1 MQTIPGKMHADEV
14 AVPPELVT
22 RLLAEQFPHWANLPL
37 APVPSAGTDNAL
49 YRLGDEMAVRLPR
62 IHWAVGQ
69 VEKEM
74 RWLPKLAP
82 RLPLAIPQPLALG
95 EPGHGYPWRWSIYRW
110 LDGANA
116 TPEAIADPRQAALA
130 LAEFVAAIQQ
140 LDFTDPPTGRG
151 VPLAERDPAVRSAI
165 ASLHNDYDPDILAA
179 AWEMALHTPPWPG
192 PPTWH
197 HGDLHVGNLLARNG
211 RLSAVI
217 DFSCLGVGD
226 PACDVM
232 AAWLYLSKENRAIF
246 RSVLGVDENTWARG
260 KGWALSMGLMALP
273 YYRTTNPVLAGIARR
288 AIDEV
293 LADLNNERGEK

>member
-1 MQTIPGKMHADEV
+1 MAGKMHADEV
-14 AVPPELVT
+14 DIPTSRVAQ
-22 RLLAEQFPHWANLPL
+22 LLADQFPDWAHLPL
-37 APVPSAGTDNAL
+37 IPVPSAGTDNAL
-49 YRLGDEMAVRLPR
+49 YRLGEELAVRLPR

-82 RLPLAIPQPLALG
+82 HLPLAIPEPLALG
-95 EPGHGYPWRWSIYRW
+95 EPGHGYPWRWGVYGW
-110 LDGANA
+110 LEGVNA
-116 TPEAIADPRQAALA
+116 TPEQIADPRQAALD
-130 LAEFVAAIQQ
+130 LAEFVAAVQR
-140 LDFTDPPTGRG
+140 LGFADAPTGRG
-151 VPLAERDPAVRSAI
+151 VPLAERDEAVRAVIPALST
-165 ASLHNDYDPDILAA
+165 DYDVDLLTA
-179 AWEMALHTPPWPG
+179 AWETFLHTPPWPG
-192 PPTWH
+192 PPIWH

-232 AAWLYLSKENRAIF
+232 AAWLYLSADTRPVF
-246 RSVLGVDENTWARG
+246 RDVLQVDDDTWARG

-273 YYRTTNPVLAGIARR
+273 YYRITNPVLAAIGRR

-293 LADLNNERGEK
+293 LAD